1 MKKKVIALLF
11 FGLLFG
17 VGFLVYNGQRN
28 LQMREL
34 YYSGTIE
41 AKQAELG
48 FQVSGRIV
56 EVVVNEGEFVK
67 RDQLLASLDQSEY
80 MARYEQSQ
88 AGVEHSIKNVQR
100 LEVVLDLYKK
110 TLPNEV
116 ARATAGVEVL
126 SSQLRE
132 LEAGYRAQDI
142 ESARLAFLADIM
154 LVPAIIKIITHEK
167 VITVKEPDI

>member
-1 MKKKVIALLF
+1 MKKKFIAILF

-17 VGFLVYNGQRN
+17 VGFLVYNGQQN

-48 FQVSGRIV
+48 FQVSGRII

-80 MARYEQSQ
+80 KARYEQAQ
-88 AGVEHSIKNVQR
+88 AGV
-100 LEVVLDLYKK
+100 
-110 TLPNEV
+110 
-116 ARATAGVEVL
+116 
-126 SSQLRE
+126 
-132 LEAGYRAQDI
+132 
-142 ESARLAFLADIM
+142 
-154 LVPAIIKIITHEK
+154 
-167 VITVKEPDI
+167 